1 MKKISIV
8 VPVYNEQDNIIAL
21 VDELHKEISKEL
33 DYEWHVLFV
42 DDSSQD
48 ETWGTL
54 LSMKYYENLQIHSI
68 RFSTNFGKEA
78 ALVAGL
84 NECKESDAIIFMD
97 GDLQHPPSM
106 IPKFLRAWEKGY
118 LTVSG
123 VRKSAADYTLFKRTA
138 SNLFY
143 KIMNV
148 FADIE
153 IPKGLTDFKL
163 IDRKVVNEF
172 LKFNEKSL
180 MFRGLIEWLGFSKKY
195 IEFDAPAR
203 LSGEA
208 GYSFHKL
215 YQLAIN
221 SFTSFSLLP
230 LKIAGALGAII
241 LLSSISLMLF
251 MFITELIGTQ
261 VFTPLAYFVVFNT
274 FLTGTVLSSIG
285 FTAIYIGRI
294 HVQVVGRP
302 LYIIQDSTDKGN
314 ENFKIR
320 KDTSGS

>member
-21 VDELHKEISKEL
+21 VDELHKEVGEEHGY
-33 DYEWHVLFV
+33 DWHVLFV
-42 DDSSQD
+42 DDCSQD
-48 ETWGTL
+48 RTWETL
-54 LSMKYYENLQIHSI
+54 LAIKPYEYLRIHSI

-106 IPKFLRAWEKGY
+106 IPQFLRAWEKGY

-123 VRKSAADYTLFKRTA
+123 VRKSAADYTLFKRMA

-143 KIMNV
+143 KTMNI

-153 IPKGLTDFKL
+153 LPKGLTDFKL
-163 IDRKVVNEF
+163 VDQKVVTEF

-215 YQLAIN
+215 SQLAIN
-221 SFTSFSLLP
+221 SFTSFSLIP
-230 LKIAGALGAII
+230 LKVAGALGAII
-241 LLSSISLMLF
+241 ILSSFSLMLF
-251 MFITELIGTQ
+251 MFVTESIGSQ

-302 LYIIQDSTDKGN
+302 LYVV
-314 ENFKIR
+314 ENRNYSSLKNN
-320 KDTSGS
+320 KDTL